1 MTGGTRREGRVT
13 EGTRKAGRMMSV
25 IYRLLIRKV
34 QNAMPLTSDA
44 RHLCCEA
51 RTAPCRIPQ

>member
-25 IYRLLIRKV
+25 TYRLLIRKV
-34 QNAMPLTSDA
+34 QNGMPLTSDA
-44 RHLCCEA
+44 R
-51 RTAPCRIPQ
+51 RPSPCTRDVRNG